1 MKQINVNCFDTIDY
15 KLFKLLQE
23 ISYVDTFGKD
33 EVIRKK
39 YKQHLMEKH
48 KNDNRRKTRKGISI
62 SS

>member
-33 EVIRKK
+33 EIIRKK

-48 KNDNRRKTRKGISI
+48 KHDNRRQTRKGISI

>member
-33 EVIRKK
+33 EIIRKK
-39 YKQHLMEKH
+39 YKQHLMEKY
-48 KNDNRRKTRKGISI
+48 KNDNRRQTRKGISI

>member
-33 EVIRKK
+33 EVIRKQ
-39 YKQHLMEKH
+39 YKQYLMEKH
-48 KNDNRRKTRKGISI
+48 KNDNKRIG
-62 SS
+62 

>member
-33 EVIRKK
+33 EVIRKQYKK
-39 YKQHLMEKH
+39 YLMEKH
-48 KNDNRRKTRKGISI
+48 KNDNRRTTRKGISI

>member
-33 EVIRKK
+33 EVIRKQ
-39 YKQHLMEKH
+39 YKKHLMEKH
-48 KNDNRRKTRKGISI
+48 KNDNKRIS
-62 SS
+62 

>member
-33 EVIRKK
+33 EIIRKK

-48 KNDNRRKTRKGISI
+48 KNDNKRIS
-62 SS
+62 

>member
-33 EVIRKK
+33 EIIRKK

-48 KNDNRRKTRKGISI
+48 KNDNKRISKKIKTL
-62 SS
+62 